1 MKRALLRLVLLMTFA
16 SPASQFAVVPG
27 KRPTRF
33 AHQCV
38 SCKRCESS
46 DLDAY
51 RHLIAKLPFPVSE
64 QESLVNTL
72 HARSDVTLESVRSR
86 AGQARYLLSAP
97 TCAQESG
104 DSWVAT
110 PGEMQLVRDS
120 LIKQPAY
127 FSQQFRI
134 VHETPHLLVCEKPW
148 DTQIQ
153 TPSAQKLRFPEECT
167 LLGARL

>member
-1 MKRALLRLVLLMTFA
+1 MMRAVLRLLLLMMFA

-27 KRPTRF
+27 QRLMRLANK
-33 AHQCV
+33 CV

-46 DLDAY
+46 DLDPY
-51 RHLIAKLPFPVSE
+51 RDLIAKLPYSASE

-72 HARSDVTLESVRSR
+72 QARSDVTLESVRSR
-86 AGQARYLLSAP
+86 AGQAHYLLSALS
-97 TCAQESG
+97 CAQESG
-104 DSWVAT
+104 DSWGAA
-110 PGEMQLVRDS
+110 PGEMELVRDS
-120 LIKQPAY
+120 FIKQPAY

-167 LLGARL
+167 LLGARV